1 MSTETEKKNLVERIA
16 ESSFMHKLEDLSLKL
31 SGSKLFSAI
40 SGGMGGTMGLLMTG
54 AVFQIICV
62 IGATFFGWDTAGT
75 LYNFFYTPYRWTMG
89 ILSFFMAYCISASYS
104 KQLGV
109 NQMMSGFTSMA
120 CYFIVCC
127 PLTEMEGAFYINIA
141 NMGTTNLFVALIIG
155 LVCARIMKFCQDKDL
170 RIKLPDSVP
179 EGVGNSFKAIVPMAM
194 CIVFWYLLSYVIST
208 FTGTTL
214 SNLII
219 GILSIPLKVL
229 ISTPGMFVIMFI
241 AQLCWFFGIHG
252 TSVVFAVIMLPYIQ
266 AYSGN
271 AALAA
276 AGQPLVYNPV
286 FLYGAMAVWGGA
298 GNTLPLVIMGLKSKS
313 TTIRTICKASLI
325 PNIFGINEPV
335 IFGMPIMYNA
345 TLMIPF
351 FLQPVVVGI
360 LYAIVYK
367 LGLIGYPQVLLMT
380 TLPVVLSTFMTTL
393 DFKNV
398 IFVLLL
404 FPVCYLLWL
413 PFYKVYEKQMLE
425 VEAKNAAEAAE

>member
-1 MSTETEKKNLVERIA
+1 
-16 ESSFMHKLEDLSLKL
+16 
-31 SGSKLFSAI
+31 
-40 SGGMGGTMGLLMTG
+40 MG
-54 AVFQIICV
+54 
-62 IGATFFGWDTAGT
+62 
-75 LYNFFYTPYRWTMG
+75 
-89 ILSFFMAYCISASYS
+89 
-104 KQLGV
+104 
-109 NQMMSGFTSMA
+109 
-120 CYFIVCC
+120 
-127 PLTEMEGAFYINIA
+127 
-141 NMGTTNLFVALIIG
+141 
-155 LVCARIMKFCQDKDL
+155 
-170 RIKLPDSVP
+170 
-179 EGVGNSFKAIVPMAM
+179 M
-194 CIVFWYLLSYVIST
+194 CIIFWYVLSYVIST

-229 ISTPGMFVIMFI
+229 ISTPGMFVIMFV

-380 TLPVVLSTFMTTL
+380 TLPVGLSTFMTTL
-393 DFKNV
+393 DFKLRHHSFCCYSLYV
-398 IFVLLL
+398 I
-404 FPVCYLLWL
+404 CSGCHSI
-413 PFYKVYEKQMLE
+413 KSMKQMLE

>member
-1 MSTETEKKNLVERIA
+1 
-16 ESSFMHKLEDLSLKL
+16 
-31 SGSKLFSAI
+31 
-40 SGGMGGTMGLLMTG
+40 
-54 AVFQIICV
+54 
-62 IGATFFGWDTAGT
+62 
-75 LYNFFYTPYRWTMG
+75 
-89 ILSFFMAYCISASYS
+89 
-104 KQLGV
+104 
-109 NQMMSGFTSMA
+109 MMSGFTSMA

-155 LVCARIMKFCQDKDL
+155 LVCARIMKFCQDKNL

-179 EGVGNSFKAIVPMAM
+179 EGVGNSFKAIVPMGM
-194 CIVFWYLLSYVIST
+194 CIIFWYVLSYVIST

-229 ISTPGMFVIMFI
+229 ISTPGMFVIMFV

-276 AGQPLVYNPV
+276 EGQPLVYNPV

>member
-1 MSTETEKKNLVERIA
+1 
-16 ESSFMHKLEDLSLKL
+16 
-31 SGSKLFSAI
+31 
-40 SGGMGGTMGLLMTG
+40 
-54 AVFQIICV
+54 
-62 IGATFFGWDTAGT
+62 
-75 LYNFFYTPYRWTMG
+75 
-89 ILSFFMAYCISASYS
+89 
-104 KQLGV
+104 
-109 NQMMSGFTSMA
+109 MA

-155 LVCARIMKFCQDKDL
+155 LVCARIMKFCQDKNL

-179 EGVGNSFKAIVPMAM
+179 EGVGNSFKAIVPMGM
-194 CIVFWYLLSYVIST
+194 CIIFWYVLSYVIST

-229 ISTPGMFVIMFI
+229 ISTPGMFVIMFV

>member
-1 MSTETEKKNLVERIA
+1 
-16 ESSFMHKLEDLSLKL
+16 
-31 SGSKLFSAI
+31 
-40 SGGMGGTMGLLMTG
+40 
-54 AVFQIICV
+54 
-62 IGATFFGWDTAGT
+62 
-75 LYNFFYTPYRWTMG
+75 
-89 ILSFFMAYCISASYS
+89 
-104 KQLGV
+104 
-109 NQMMSGFTSMA
+109 
-120 CYFIVCC
+120 
-127 PLTEMEGAFYINIA
+127 
-141 NMGTTNLFVALIIG
+141 
-155 LVCARIMKFCQDKDL
+155 
-170 RIKLPDSVP
+170 
-179 EGVGNSFKAIVPMAM
+179 
-194 CIVFWYLLSYVIST
+194 
-208 FTGTTL
+208 
-214 SNLII
+214 
-219 GILSIPLKVL
+219 
-229 ISTPGMFVIMFI
+229 
-241 AQLCWFFGIHG
+241 
-252 TSVVFAVIMLPYIQ
+252 
-266 AYSGN
+266 
-271 AALAA
+271 
-276 AGQPLVYNPV
+276 
-286 FLYGAMAVWGGA
+286 MAVWGGA